1 MEKRFY
7 EVLIALEPSIGAAD
21 GDGLLGR
28 LQAAVVEAKGEVR
41 SMEKLGIRRL
51 AFRVK
56 GRTDAHFVLMTCHM
70 PMTAVPVVEQ
80 VLRMNENVIRYM
92 TTRLDQSLVMP
103 LPGEAPAPAPVPTP
117 APAPVAPPAPAA

>member
-1 MEKRFY
+1 
-7 EVLIALEPSIGAAD
+7 
-21 GDGLLGR
+21 
-28 LQAAVVEAKGEVR
+28 
-41 SMEKLGIRRL
+41 
-51 AFRVK
+51 
-56 GRTDAHFVLMTCHM
+56 
-70 PMTAVPVVEQ
+70 MTAVPVVEQ